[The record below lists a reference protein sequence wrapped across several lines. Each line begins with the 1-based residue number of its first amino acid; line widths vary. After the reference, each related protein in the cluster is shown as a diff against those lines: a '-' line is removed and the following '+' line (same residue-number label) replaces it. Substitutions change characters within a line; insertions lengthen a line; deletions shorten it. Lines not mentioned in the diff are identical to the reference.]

1 MNRLTIYSK
10 SGSELTTV
18 ALKTNSEQS
27 VKLLGEDI
35 VKVFFESKAAINFN
49 LGDYITV
56 WGKTYTLNT
65 FPVVRKIA
73 SRLFEYEVVF
83 ESKLY
88 DLSKVV
94 FLDLDASGV
103 HMSHEFFVTGNIDLF
118 ASLIEN
124 NLQRVYGNW
133 TVSTIGLDGEDVKNL
148 SFSESN
154 CQQALKQIC
163 DEFGCEFEIISVSGQ
178 NELVLRE
185 MTGGSSGYSFEY
197 GKGNGLYDIRR
208 SLSTSN
214 NLTTR
219 LYAFGS
225 SKNIGA
231 NYRDYSPRLRLPM
244 INETPSISVAIEEIT
259 EVFPETRVTGTTNAW
274 NVKLQIWTG
283 IMFVDYGQTMPGSV
297 FNVHYL
303 SYSQPPKVDFFRIK
317 AWNQL
322 GKYVYSDGT
331 SEGWAVNWDYIES
344 SNLSSLGLFE
354 RVIIFDDI
362 FPEREG
368 TVTGLGAS
376 VYQFADSGM
385 FDLNELD
392 SNGDPKYLIQDL
404 DAKIS
409 FRTGNLAG
417 YEFLI
422 GNFDNASK
430 TFTIN
435 RYTDE
440 RGTQFPSETEPAFQ
454 IQPGDKFVI
463 LDITMPQSYIE
474 DAEYRLSAKATEWLN
489 KYSNEQV
496 VYELT
501 IDPIFAR
508 DNSITFGVGD
518 AVGVTDS
525 DLGVSEQIRI
535 TEVVRNLVNEFDFK
549 VKLSDSTY
557 SPKKKG
563 IKRDELKSRYDNQ
576 LKLSGIQADWNETN
590 PNEPTF
596 IKNKPDLT
604 LIADKNI
611 VIPINYKLF
620 EIISHGLGKEPAVTI
635 VGDDNLESLADI
647 EHIDENTVKITFS
660 NYFTG
665 RIVFN

>member
-35 VKVFFESKAAINFN
+35 VKVFFDAKTAINFN

-56 WGKTYTLNT
+56 WGKKYTLNT
-65 FPVVRKIA
+65 FPVVRKIS

-83 ESKLY
+83 ESALY

-94 FLDLDASGV
+94 FLDLDQSGV
-103 HMSHEFFVTGNIDLF
+103 HMSHEFFVTGNIELF
-118 ASLIEN
+118 ASLIES
-124 NLQRVYGNW
+124 NLQRVYNLSW
-133 TVSTIGLDGEDVKNL
+133 FVSVIGLDTDEVKTLN
-148 SFSESN
+148 FSESN

-163 DEFGCEFEIISVSGQ
+163 EEFGCEYEVVVNAGRD
-178 NELVLRE
+178 ELVLRE

-197 GKGNGLYDIRR
+197 GKGNGLYEIRR

-219 LYAFGS
+219 LYAFGA
-225 SKNIGA
+225 SKNLGA
-231 NYRDYSPRLRLPM
+231 NYRNYSTRLRLPELESGG
-244 INETPSISVAIEEIT
+244 N
-259 EVFPETRVTGTTNAW
+259 
-274 NVKLQIWTG
+274 
-283 IMFVDYGQTMPGSV
+283 
-297 FNVHYL
+297 
-303 SYSQPPKVDFFRIK
+303 
-317 AWNQL
+317 
-322 GKYVYSDGT
+322 
-331 SEGWAVNWDYIES
+331 DYIEKIDNVTS
-344 SNLSSLGLFE
+344 FGLFE
-354 RVIIFDDI
+354 RVVIFDDI

-368 TVTGLGAS
+368 TVTGLGEN
-376 VYQFADSGM
+376 VYQFLDSGM
-385 FDLNELD
+385 FNLTEVDNEGNTL
-392 SNGDPKYLIQDL
+392 YLIPDL

-417 YEFLI
+417 YEFVI
-422 GNFDNASK
+422 AAYDTASK

-454 IQPGDKFVI
+454 IQPGDKYVI

-518 AVGVTDS
+518 AVGITDA

-535 TEVVRNLVNEFDFK
+535 TEVVRNLVNEYDFK
-549 VKLSDSTY
+549 LKLSDSTY
-557 SPKKKG
+557 SPKKKS

-590 PNEPTF
+590 PNEPTY
-596 IKNKPDLT
+596 IKNKPDLS
-604 LIADKNI
+604 LIADKSFRFTQGVPQSIWEVEHN
-611 VIPINYKLF
+611 
-620 EIISHGLGKEPAVTI
+620 LGKYPSVSVKDSSGTEVEGEI
-635 VGDDNLESLADI
+635 Q
-647 EHIDENTVKITFS
+647 HIDSNRLKLTFS
-660 NYFTG
+660 AAFGGYADLN
-665 RIVFN
+665 